1 MIDGYPMRTFTL
13 TACCL
18 LAIHA
23 GPPAIARAH
32 EAQPTLRDIEFDTP
46 RDRRELEGRTML
58 ERAIPIGSPVTTAR
72 DVLRD
77 RGAHCRGLHGD
88 GVLRCTF
95 GAFDTIENHLQDVTW
110 TIRVASTDGAVT
122 SLDVHRDSRGS

>member
-1 MIDGYPMRTFTL
+1 MRTITL

-18 LAIHA
+18 VASCATMIASPA
-23 GPPAIARAH
+23 GARMPRAR
-32 EAQPTLRDIEFDTP
+32 PTFRDIEFETP
-46 RDRRELEGRTML
+46 PDQREKEGRTML
-58 ERAIPIGSPVTTAR
+58 EQAIPLGSPLSTAR

-77 RGAHCRGLHGD
+77 RGAHCRTLSSD

-110 TIRVASTDGAVT
+110 TIRVASSAGVVT
-122 SLDVHRDSRGS
+122 GLDVHRDSRGS